1 MTWWARSEMGE
12 VQRVGSCSIKLPPVY
27 LGLDDD
33 DKLRKRVFK
42 GLKAY
47 DDDG

>member
-1 MTWWARSEMGE
+1 MVERVAEMSE
-12 VQRVGSCSIKLPPVY
+12 VQRWARAPIKLPPVY

-42 GLKAY
+42 GLKALRR
-47 DDDG
+47 